1 MQHADPRSAHFSA
14 APPRDPA
21 AASVQP
27 EAAQAIPGDLASQA
41 AEGGGAQGSAAQR
54 SAEQQRSPA
63 GWHASSG
70 QLTPQPAAAD
80 PGEAA
85 QAASAVADSGAPVV
99 PASAAD
105 VAAPGGVTSTADL
118 HGGVS
123 CCEDADAAT
132 ASAPGAERDDEEGE
146 RAGFRGRLETLLQSA
161 GGFNRPPPA
170 AAATAIGSSP
180 NPDPD
185 PIARHGLLGEP
196 AVARQAQAEH
206 EAGVARRGR
215 AQANAGPSALSGMYA
230 SGLATPAMPAYSAW
244 PALAADTPMLA
255 AATGRK
261 LPEWLTPAPLGRPP
275 SWLATGMATGVRV
288 VAAAGPQPPE
298 WLTPAPPGDPP
309 GWLAGAGDSG
319 PGVTRALPPARALTP
334 FRSLVAEIEA
344 HLAAAR
350 SPPTPALDHNPEPD
364 PGRLWWT
371 NELAAAADAEPEM
384 AGGGPHGAKLGAPA
398 TADAA
403 TCTSPQGM
411 GLGHTP
417 ASASGE
423 HLGAS
428 HARAPASGERA
439 YPAQGI
445 TAGEGPARRLFA
457 APTPGQQPA
466 GGVWV
471 GSELGS
477 PGPAP
482 LRSPLA
488 ELPLR
493 PPGASARAQSPLAG
507 SPLAGSPSGKAQKHR
522 KVGAGNARREAA
534 QERAGLRVRWAG
546 PEDVRAGDALPAR
559 LAYLDLAAA
568 QGAEAPGGGSA
579 ARDAPQAL
587 PTIASRP
594 AAGRAAVGAGPH
606 PVSKLR
612 SSPKS
617 KWAHAA
623 APEPPRRAR
632 HVRWGSARPWAAR
645 KGVGQGEDMPPWQG
659 SPLSAGKPK
668 RKRAPPGDEA
678 DAPGRPAQRTAPLV
692 SAPERLLP

>member
-1 MQHADPRSAHFSA
+1 MQDADPRRADFSA
-14 APPRDPA
+14 APLRDPA

-27 EAAQAIPGDLASQA
+27 ETAQAIPGDLASQA
-41 AEGGGAQGSAAQR
+41 AEGSGAQGSAAQR
-54 SAEQQRSPA
+54 SASQQRSPA
-63 GWHASSG
+63 GSQAVPG
-70 QLTPQPAAAD
+70 QLTPQPVAAG
-80 PGEAA
+80 PGGAAEVANAEAA
-85 QAASAVADSGAPVV
+85 SGAPVV

-105 VAAPGGVTSTADL
+105 MAADSGVTCTADL

-123 CCEDADAAT
+123 GSEDTDAGT
-132 ASAPGAERDDEEGE
+132 ASGSGAEHSDEEGE

-170 AAATAIGSSP
+170 AAAAAIGSSP

-185 PIARHGLLGEP
+185 PVARHDLLGEP
-196 AVARQAQAEH
+196 APARQAQAVQEPG
-206 EAGVARRGR
+206 AARRR
-215 AQANAGPSALSGMYA
+215 QAQGYAGPPALGGMYV
-230 SGLATPAMPAYSAW
+230 SGLTTPAMPSYSAW
-244 PALAADTPMLA
+244 PALAADTPLLA

-275 SWLATGMATGVRV
+275 GWLATGAATGVRG
-288 VAAAGPQPPE
+288 AAAAAPQPPE

-309 GWLAGAGDSG
+309 GWLAGAGKSG

-344 HLAAAR
+344 HLAATRA
-350 SPPTPALDHNPEPD
+350 PPTPAPGHNPEPD

-371 NELAAAADAEPEM
+371 NELAAAAAAEPDS
-384 AGGGPHGAKLGAPA
+384 AGGGPHGAEPGAPA

-403 TCTSPQGM
+403 TCTSPQGV
-411 GLGHTP
+411 GLGHTSV
-417 ASASGE
+417 SAGGV

-428 HARAPASGERA
+428 HAQAPASGERA
-439 YPAQGI
+439 NPAQGI

-457 APTPGQQPA
+457 ASTPGQQPA
-466 GGVWV
+466 SKVWV

-477 PGPAP
+477 PGPAL

-493 PPGASARAQSPLAG
+493 PPGATACVWSPLAG

-522 KVGAGNARREAA
+522 KVSAGIARREAA

-546 PEDVRAGDALPAR
+546 PEDVRAGDDLPAR

-568 QGAEAPGGGSA
+568 QGARASGGDSGA
-579 ARDAPQAL
+579 HDAPHAPPIRGL
-587 PTIASRP
+587 RP
-594 AAGRAAVGAGPH
+594 AANRVAGGAGLN
-606 PVSKLR
+606 PVSKVS

-617 KWAHAA
+617 KWAP
-623 APEPPRRAR
+623 PEPPRRAR
-632 HVRWGSARPWAAR
+632 HVRSGSARPWAAR
-645 KGVGQGEDMPPWQG
+645 KGVGQGEGMVPWQG

-678 DAPGRPAQRTAPLV
+678 DAPGRPAQRIAPMV